1 MVIDFS
7 NPFWLVVGIFAAA
20 IVLVGLSFYIKSILV
35 DAQVEAARR
44 IRAEEEANRNT
55 PNIGRRI

>member
-1 MVIDFS
+1 MVIDLS
-7 NPFWLVVGIFAAA
+7 NPFWLIVGILAAA

-44 IRAEEEANRNT
+44 IRAEEEANKPK